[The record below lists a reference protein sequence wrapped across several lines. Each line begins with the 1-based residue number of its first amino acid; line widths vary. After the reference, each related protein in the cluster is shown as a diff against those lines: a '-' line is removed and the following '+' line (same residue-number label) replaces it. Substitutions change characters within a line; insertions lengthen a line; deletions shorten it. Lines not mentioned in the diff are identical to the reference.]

1 MEASLSHTATQQ
13 PSIAPSITSSTEVS
27 LLTVQSWMVESL
39 WPLVLPFVDRWL
51 EHDGIW
57 TADEIQDELK
67 SARAQLWCL
76 YCGGIRGIWVT
87 RIECG
92 GRLAVVWGCAG
103 DFQSLK
109 EEAIALYGQIEDW
122 FRSIGCKHAEWC

>member
-1 MEASLSHTATQQ
+1 
-13 PSIAPSITSSTEVS
+13 
-27 LLTVQSWMVESL
+27 MVESL
-39 WPLVLPFVDRWL
+39 WPLVLPFVERWL

-76 YCGGIRGIWVT
+76 YCGGIKGIWVT

-103 DFQSLK
+103 DFHALK
-109 EEAIALYGQIEDW
+109 DEAIALYGQIEDW
-122 FRSIGCKHAEWC
+122 FRSIGCKHAEWCGREGWARLFRDYERHAVVMRKRL